1 LPPFVGHD
9 ELRTG
14 DNLDAHPDDVG
25 MQSAYNN
32 PMRILVIGGTGKT
45 GSATLQALNS
55 KGVTAV
61 AAARRAGPGMVAVDV
76 ADPVALEA
84 AARGYDAAY
93 LLTPLG
99 PDESSIGVAAIAALR
114 RAGVTKI
121 VYLAIM
127 NLEPMRAIPH
137 FATKIP
143 IRNAVL
149 SDGRSVVIEANF
161 FMDNDAMLL
170 PAITQGGVY
179 PLPVGDV
186 GVWSV
191 AASDIG
197 LAAANALTSE
207 VWNGQAVPLCG
218 AERLTGRSLAANWT
232 AVTGRPVTY
241 GGDDTA
247 PFLAATGM
255 PPGWVRDDLRIMF
268 EVTQQ
273 LGCVATP
280 EQVAASAAIIG
291 RPALTHRAF
300 AQQLFEERKA

>member
-1 LPPFVGHD
+1 
-9 ELRTG
+9 
-14 DNLDAHPDDVG
+14 
-25 MQSAYNN
+25 MK
-32 PMRILVIGGTGKT
+32 ILVIGGTGKT
-45 GSATLQALNS
+45 GSATLQALRH

-61 AAARRAGPGMVAVDV
+61 AAARRAGPDMVAIDV
-76 ADPVALEA
+76 ADPEGLKA
-84 AARGYDAAY
+84 AAHGYDAAY
-93 LLTPLG
+93 LLTQLG
-99 PDESSIGVAAIAALR
+99 PDESAIGVAAVEALR
-114 RAGVTKI
+114 RAGVVKI

-127 NLEPMRAIPH
+127 NLGAMRAIPH

-143 IRNAVL
+143 VRDAVL
-149 SDGRSVVIEANF
+149 ADGRSVVIEANF

-170 PAITQGGVY
+170 PTITRGGIY

-186 GVWSV
+186 GVWSI

-197 LAAANALTSE
+197 EAAANALTNDS
-207 VWNGQAVPLCG
+207 WDGQAVPLCG
-218 AERLTGRSLAANWT
+218 AERLTGQTLAANWH
-232 AVTGRPVTY
+232 AVTGRPVVY
-241 GGDDTA
+241 GGDDTT

-291 RPALTHRAF
+291 RPALTHREF
-300 AQQLFEERKA
+300 ARKLFEERQG